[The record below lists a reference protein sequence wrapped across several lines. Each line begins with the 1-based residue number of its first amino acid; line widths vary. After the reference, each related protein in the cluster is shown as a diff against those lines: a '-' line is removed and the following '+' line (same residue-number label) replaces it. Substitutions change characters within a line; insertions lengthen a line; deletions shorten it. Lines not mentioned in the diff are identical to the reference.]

1 VLLSMTGFGEG
12 RSESDS
18 IAVVVEV
25 RTING
30 RHLKTNYRCT
40 DGYSQLEPQIEAVL
54 RDSVRRGSVQVN
66 LKVNRHAAADDF
78 HVNLDVLEGYRRQ
91 LVKLASEVRV
101 ESLLML
107 PGVVQMPDAAE
118 ADIERDWPAVSE
130 ALNAATERLT
140 AMRAKEGEA
149 LAADLANQCEVI
161 ATELAGVAERA
172 PEVVSNYRD
181 KLHERVTRA
190 LEKFS
195 TGLEPG
201 DLVREVALFA
211 DRCDISEEIVRLR
224 SHIEQFL
231 AAIALPESSGRKL
244 EFIAQEMGREVNT
257 IGSKAND
264 TEISRRVVEMK
275 TALERIRE
283 QVQNVE

>member
-18 IAVVVEV
+18 IAVVAEV

-30 RHLKTNYRCT
+30 RHLKTNYRCS

-54 RDSVRRGSVQVN
+54 RESVRRGSVQVN
-66 LKVNRHAAADDF
+66 LKVNRHAVADDF

-91 LVKLASEVRV
+91 LGKLASEVRV

-107 PGVVQMPDAAE
+107 PGVVQMPDAAG
-118 ADIERDWPAVSE
+118 ADVECDWPAVSA
-130 ALNAATERLT
+130 ALNAAIERLT
-140 AMRAKEGEA
+140 AMRAKEGAA
-149 LAADLANQCEVI
+149 LAADLANQCGVI
-161 ATELAGVAERA
+161 ATELVGVAERA
-172 PEVVSNYRD
+172 PEVVINYRD
-181 KLHERVTRA
+181 KLHERLTRA

-195 TGLEPG
+195 SSLDPG